1 MTTDT
6 VTSDA
11 TERVGKFEMKAA
23 PGKPTREAEEHWSR
37 RVDALASWLLSEWDR
52 ERATMKEAC

>member
-11 TERVGKFEMKAA
+11 TECVGKFEMKVA
-23 PGKPTREAEEHWSR
+23 PGRPTCDAEERWSQ